1 MRVVAIRGV
10 AALTAAMSLTIAGC
24 GDDTTPGI
32 DFGMDSSA
40 VVDLSKNSDIS
51 TGPDLQRPL
60 ATAQLTLADIVGT
73 FYKPAAGGGE
83 TAAQATHILFA
94 QQSVAMFASNPQY
107 IDSDF
112 SGAAG
117 AVHGCTANRYDLGAG
132 IIPNPDVDVGT
143 ISYKGY
149 ATALYA
155 ADSRTVAVPYNPPIP
170 DTIHCA
176 WGGATMPFYG
186 CIFGNPSTDMKGNIE
201 GESPLSVVFPA
212 FPNVL
217 TGGTCPAGASNLP
230 GNNCEQHPIATGA
243 TLTEN
248 IAGGSGYGALANESV
263 PLTGTIQDAM
273 HIINVDG
280 AVPANPLDPFGG
292 VVVDGSAD
300 LTVTW
305 NCDATTTP
313 GSSCPSG
320 ALGILDLAGLLAIV
334 STNPRSQFGITAKY
348 GSAQCA
354 EQLGSG
360 TVKLKQAAITTMLGG
375 QTGGSV
381 LLALVRLSAN
391 PTGTMGH
398 TVFFTGGKGYF
409 GLITH

>member
-1 MRVVAIRGV
+1 
-10 AALTAAMSLTIAGC
+10 MSFAVAGC
-24 GDDTTPGI
+24 GDDTTGGQDGSI
-32 DFGMDSSA
+32 
-40 VVDLSKNSDIS
+40 DLSVSQDLRSNADIA
-51 TGPDLQRPL
+51 TGPDLQQPL
-60 ATAQLTLADIVGT
+60 ATAQLTLADIGGT
-73 FYKPAAGGGE
+73 FYKPGATAGSE
-83 TAAQATHILFA
+83 QPAPFTHILFS

-117 AVHGCTANRYDLGAG
+117 MVHGCTSNRYNQLTGPFPNFDVDAG
-132 IIPNPDVDVGT
+132 I

-149 ATALYA
+149 STALYA
-155 ADSRTVAVPYNPPIP
+155 ADANTPPAMVVYNPPIP

-176 WGGATMPFYG
+176 WGGATLPFYG

-212 FPNVL
+212 FPVIL
-217 TGGTCPAGASNLP
+217 TGGVTCPAGTDPHSGPFGP
-230 GNNCEQHPIATGA
+230 GGTTITLCEQHPIATGA

-248 IAGGSGYGALANESV
+248 LAGGSGYGALSNESV
-263 PLTGTIQDAM
+263 PLAGTIAAPM
-273 HIINVDG
+273 TIINVAG
-280 AVPANPLDPFGG
+280 AAPANPADPFGG
-292 VVVDGSAD
+292 VVLDGSAD

-305 NCDATTTP
+305 SCDGSTTP
-313 GSSCPSG
+313 GMGCPSG
-320 ALGILDLAGLLAIV
+320 ATGILDLAGFLAIV
-334 STNPRSQFGITAKY
+334 STNSREKFGITQNY
-348 GSAQCA
+348 GTAQCA

-360 TVKLKQAAITTMLGG
+360 TVTLKKAAITQMLGG
-375 QTGGSV
+375 QTGGSA

-409 GLITH
+409 GLVNH